1 MTETLLKK
9 KLNLNDQFLLNLKNY
24 QEIFWK
30 NPNYGD
36 ELPDLDVNRE
46 TIFQA
51 NRRLERF
58 APYLGRFFQTLS
70 EVKALLNPQFKE
82 WIQSKICF
90 QLKVLFLLRE
100 TI

>member
-36 ELPDLDVNRE
+36 ELPDLDVNGK
-46 TIFQA
+46 
-51 NRRLERF
+51 RLFRLF
-58 APYLGRFFQTLS
+58 A
-70 EVKALLNPQFKE
+70 VWN
-82 WIQSKICF
+82 
-90 QLKVLFLLRE
+90 V
-100 TI
+100 